1 MAWHGGHVGFNEL
14 QKRLNKP
21 KLIKETTRPEN
32 MWQMIV
38 GKNLEENRLDEFVWP
53 DGLQTRLEYLIEQ
66 TLQANEAESSFK
78 NVLLYGPP
86 GTGKTMFAKSLARAS
101 GVHYAMFS
109 GADFNNFES
118 LAEAQAELDNIITW
132 GENSDKGII
141 IFVDEADCFL
151 VERTFPDTTPRQCA
165 LTNMFLSRVEKPSSN
180 KIMWVFCTNN
190 RGSLDIAVESR
201 ISEAYEFKRPS
212 DKNGMQI
219 LLQYLEQKD
228 VLLTEAIKKE
238 IVKIS
243 SNLVGLSGR
252 DIQEIAEEIARR
264 LNINNITLDFDL
276 IKTAIEEKK
285 DNLTAMAQA
294 QAEYRRARYNRT

>member
-1 MAWHGGHVGFNEL
+1 M
-14 QKRLNKP
+14 
-21 KLIKETTRPEN
+21 IKETTRPEN
-32 MWQMIV
+32 IWQMIV
-38 GKNLEENRLDEFVWP
+38 GKELEESRLDEFVWP
-53 DGLQTRLEYLIEQ
+53 DGLQTRLEFLIEQ
-66 TLQANEAESSFK
+66 TIQAKEAESSFK

-118 LAEAQAELDNIITW
+118 LAEAQAELDNIISW
-132 GENSDKGII
+132 GENSDKGLIL
-141 IFVDEADCFL
+141 FVDEADCFL

-219 LLQYLEQKD
+219 LLQYLEQRDVLITDTMKKD
-228 VLLTEAIKKE
+228 VTTM
-238 IVKIS
+238 S
-243 SNLVGLSGR
+243 SVLVGLSGR
-252 DIQEIAEEIARR
+252 DIQEIAEEVARR
-264 LNINNITLDFDL
+264 LNVNNMTLDFDL
-276 IKTAIEEKK
+276 IKTAIQEKK
-285 DNLTAMAQA
+285 DNIKDMARA
-294 QAEYRRARYNRT
+294 QDEYRRARYGKA